1 MGYYYPMWLSKKI
14 VYVFFLI
21 FILVSCSESN
31 NGTFDSGST
40 ENVIDLKESVVNLSS
55 SPTVITATVQSELP
69 SHTSVPI
76 WTAQPTYTPVP
87 TLTPPPPVTPVPP
100 QTPTPTP
107 LPTPTPVLSGQSFPS
122 FLDNFSHLDGSSYLM
137 AQDGEYIGEISSNQ
151 FDSESICNDFG
162 KFGSEF
168 SNTSIRNEFGPY
180 GSEFRTYSAYNPFT
194 SSPPL
199 ILFNDYRDG
208 IHLGYLTKND
218 FLYESLDPDLLLL
231 SLGCLD

>member
-1 MGYYYPMWLSKKI
+1 MY
-14 VYVFFLI
+14 FFLI

-69 SHTSVPI
+69 SQTSVPT
-76 WTAQPTYTPVP
+76 WTPQPTYTPVP
-87 TLTPPPPVTPVPP
+87 TYTSIPVPGP
-100 QTPTPTP
+100 LPFQPTPLPTLAPTPTP